1 MTDHEPGADSAS
13 DQPDEPVAPGPPVS
27 VFDAWL
33 EALAT
38 ELGVD
43 PHVVDVPAL
52 LDAAGEAARCVGRSA
67 APLTAFL
74 IGYAAGQ
81 GPFDVGDAVAR
92 TTALADRWL
101 ALLAEIDGRA

>member
-1 MTDHEPGADSAS
+1 VTDHEPGADPAS
-13 DQPDEPVAPGPPVS
+13 DRPDEPGAPVS
-27 VFDAWL
+27 VLDAWL

-52 LDAAGEAARCVGRSA
+52 LDAAGEAARCVGRPA
-67 APLTAFL
+67 APVTAFL

-81 GPFDVGDAVAR
+81 GPFDVSDAVAR